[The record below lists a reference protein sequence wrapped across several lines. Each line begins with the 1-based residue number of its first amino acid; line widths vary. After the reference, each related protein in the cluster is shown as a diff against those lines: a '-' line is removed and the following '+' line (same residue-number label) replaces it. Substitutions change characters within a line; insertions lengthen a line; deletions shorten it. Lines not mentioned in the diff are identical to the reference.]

1 MIYEAIIIIGT
12 GLAAGFFSGLM
23 GVGGGTITIPA
34 LVLLLGATQQ
44 LAQGTSLALI
54 IPTAII
60 GAYAYHKRG
69 YVHIDKALW
78 IVLGAVLGAF
88 FGAQLAALLPGFWL
102 KKIFAAFAIFL
113 SVKMFL
119 GR

>member
-1 MIYEAIIIIGT
+1 MIYETIVIVGT

-34 LVLLLGATQQ
+34 LVIFLGATQQ

-54 IPTAII
+54 IPTAIM

-69 YVHIDKALW
+69 YVNVDKALW

-88 FGAQLAALLPGFWL
+88 FGAQLAAIVPSFWL
-102 KKIFAAFAIFL
+102 KKIFAAFAMFL
-113 SVKMFL
+113 SVRMFL
-119 GR
+119 NL